1 MANVSGAKVSAPHS
15 LFYSKRCPHSKK
27 FLQKLQ
33 QYPDIG
39 VLFEKYALEELQSIP
54 QGMSEVPSMIENG
67 KKLIQGKMAFKWL
80 KNKLSS
86 NIDGAQGLN
95 QVSGSGSLDY
105 ASLDGNFM
113 TGGNSFSSINDK
125 DGSDFDKT
133 LFDEKTGLQKGKR
146 TRTMESYSSD
156 RERGVQIPKPDSMHR
171 NVPALG

>member
-105 ASLDGNFM
+105 VMLRLLTIS
-113 TGGNSFSSINDK
+113 
-125 DGSDFDKT
+125 
-133 LFDEKTGLQKGKR
+133 
-146 TRTMESYSSD
+146 
-156 RERGVQIPKPDSMHR
+156 
-171 NVPALG
+171 